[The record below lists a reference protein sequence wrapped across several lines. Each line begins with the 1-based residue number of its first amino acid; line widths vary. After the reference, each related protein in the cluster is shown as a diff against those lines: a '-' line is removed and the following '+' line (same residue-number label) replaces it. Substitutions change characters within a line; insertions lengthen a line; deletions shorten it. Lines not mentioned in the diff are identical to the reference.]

1 MTAAS
6 PAASRSAAA
15 ALLVVAGLAL
25 FLGGFSFA
33 RNSLATDALIE
44 RSSLAWQGV
53 VSLSIAEMT
62 ATNDTLRRVAGE
74 RPTADE
80 AAALFFLHSAAAS
93 QAAMQRD
100 AATWRRELQAARADA
115 LMTLALAPTRGDVA
129 LSLAEA
135 EFSLGAADGIVD
147 NALRVSFDV
156 APRELW
162 IAQRRIMLGLR
173 LIATAPPDIRL
184 NVARD
189 VGMMGEPAQN
199 LGLYRG
205 LASAA
210 FLAGPAA
217 VVFVRSELSVAH
229 EQPLALF
236 NAYLAELEAV
246 RDANAPPKPN

>member
-6 PAASRSAAA
+6 PTAFRPAAA
-15 ALLVVAGLAL
+15 AVLVVAGLAL
-25 FLGGFSFA
+25 SLGGLAVA
-33 RNSLATDALIE
+33 RNSLATDALIA

-53 VSLSIAEMT
+53 ETLSAAEAT
-62 ATNDTLRRVAGE
+62 AMIDTLRRVAGE
-74 RPTADE
+74 GGSADE
-80 AAALFFLHSAAAS
+80 AAALSFLHSVAAS
-93 QAAMQRD
+93 EAAIQRD
-100 AATWRRELQAARADA
+100 AATWRRELRAARADA
-115 LMTLALAPTRGDVA
+115 RMTLALAPARADVA

-135 EFSLGAADGIVD
+135 EFQLGAGDDSVD
-147 NALRVSFDV
+147 TALRLSFDV

-162 IAQRRIMLGLR
+162 IAQRRIGLGLR
-173 LIATAPPDIRL
+173 LIATAPSDIRS

-189 VGMMGEPAQN
+189 VRMVGEPAQN
-199 LGLYRG
+199 LERYRI

-217 VVFVRSELSVAH
+217 VAFVRSELSVAH

-236 NAYLAELEAV
+236 NAYLAELETV